1 MTTTQFD
8 LNGRHAI
15 ITGGAQGIGR
25 AIAER
30 FLKSGA
36 SVSLWDIDPMLEE
49 TGKTLATSVDNAARV
64 RVQQVDVSDYTS
76 VSTAVDELAA
86 DWGTVDILCANAGIA
101 GPTSTVWEYPVEDW
115 NAVQSINVNGVFYCC
130 RAVVPL
136 MIKQNYGRII
146 NTASI
151 AGKEG
156 NPNASAY
163 STSKAAV
170 IGLTKSL
177 GKELAEHNIA
187 VNCITPVTAETRI
200 LDQVSEEFI
209 EYMRSKIPRG
219 RFITVEEIAATVSWM
234 ASEENGFTTAS
245 VYDLSGGRATY

>member
-8 LNGRHAI
+8 LKGRHAI

-30 FLKSGA
+30 FLASGA
-36 SVSLWDIDPMLEE
+36 SVSLWDIDPLLTH
-49 TGKTLATSVDNAARV
+49 TGKTLSDAVGADRV
-64 RVQQVDVSDYTS
+64 RIQKVDVSDYAAVQS
-76 VSTAVDELAA
+76 AVDELASS
-86 DWGTVDILCANAGIA
+86 WGTVDILCANAGIA
-101 GPTSTVWEYPVEDW
+101 GPTNTVWDYPVDDW
-115 NAVQSINVNGVFYCC
+115 NAVQAINVNGVFYCC
-130 RAVVPL
+130 KAVVPL

-209 EYMRSKIPRG
+209 DYMRSKIPRG

>member
-1 MTTTQFD
+1 MSETRFD
-8 LNGRHAI
+8 LVGRQAI
-15 ITGGAQGIGR
+15 VTGAGRGIGR

-36 SVSLWDIDPMLEE
+36 SVELWDVDPVVEQ
-49 TGKTLATSVDNAARV
+49 AA
-64 RVQQVDVSDYTS
+64 
-76 VSTAVDELAA
+76 DELAA
-86 DWGTVDILCANAGIA
+86 LGAVTFAKVNVASYQEVSNAVEQLVTRSGHIDILCSNAGIA
-101 GPTSTVWEYPVEDW
+101 GPTHTVWDYPVEDW
-115 NAVQSINVNGVFYCC
+115 LQVQDINVNGVFYGA
-130 RAVVPL
+130 RAVVPH
-136 MIKQNYGRII
+136 MIERNYGRII

-177 GKELAEHNIA
+177 GKELAEYNIA

-200 LDQVSEEFI
+200 LEQVTPEFI

-219 RFITVEEIAATVSWM
+219 RFITVEEIAATVTWM
-234 ASEENGFTTAS
+234 ACEENGFTTAA

>member
-1 MTTTQFD
+1 MTETTFNLQ
-8 LNGRHAI
+8 GRQAI
-15 ITGGAQGIGR
+15 VTGAGRGIGR

-36 SVSLWDIDPMLEE
+36 SVELWVTDPIVDEAAEQLSAMGEVTSARIDVANYE
-49 TGKTLATSVDNAARV
+49 
-64 RVQQVDVSDYTS
+64 S
-76 VSTAVDELAA
+76 VSHAVEQLVERT
-86 DWGTVDILCANAGIA
+86 GQIDILCSNAGIA
-101 GPTSTVWEYPVEDW
+101 GPTSTLWEYPLEDW
-115 NAVQSINVNGVFYCC
+115 LQVQDVNVNGVFYGA
-130 RAVVPL
+130 RAVVPH
-136 MIKQNYGRII
+136 MIKCNYGRII

-177 GKELAEHNIA
+177 GKELAEYNIA
-187 VNCITPVTAETRI
+187 VNCITPVTADTRI
-200 LDQVSEEFI
+200 LEQVSPEFI

-219 RFITVEEIAATVSWM
+219 RFITVEEIAATVTWM
-234 ASEENGFTTAS
+234 ACEENGFTTAS